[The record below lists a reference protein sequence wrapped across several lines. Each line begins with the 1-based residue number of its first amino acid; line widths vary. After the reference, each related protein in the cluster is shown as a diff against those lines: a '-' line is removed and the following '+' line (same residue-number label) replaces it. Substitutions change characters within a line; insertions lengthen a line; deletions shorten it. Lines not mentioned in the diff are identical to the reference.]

1 MQKSKFIMISM
12 RLHPAEVAREI
23 KKFAFFKSFSED
35 LLLQVSTMMTVKSF
49 KKGDFILRQGQ
60 PNQSIYFLR
69 SGKVEIILSGEV
81 VAELDHVGEVMGEMS
96 VISENPATTSVR
108 AADDAECFT
117 VQSSDFDHVHP
128 KDKDH
133 FDALL
138 YRLYSSILVERL
150 MKTNEKARLFEI
162 ANRELQRV
170 EADLQEV
177 GDKYVLLV
185 ESDKKQQV
193 VARMAVGGT
202 GVRLDIANN
211 KEEAEIFIKE
221 RKYDAILCE
230 EAFLDILVQAHKD
243 KVSPHLVLLTNPNV
257 MDNLQTVKGL
267 PFVDNIMSRDP
278 EDRSFTVRSLL
289 TTLTKVLNKNI
300 FGIEKYLSW
309 GADVQF
315 KYVKAST
322 EREALKDEMVGHLK
336 LSGIRSTILDRV
348 YLVAEEMLMNAIYDA
363 PTDGKGQALFNH
375 LPRKTEVNLS
385 KGQESSL
392 RYAFDGTMIAVSVED
407 PFGALTKEVII
418 SYLESCYE
426 GRAGSLNVNK
436 GGAGRGLHQIIENS
450 DLTIFNVKKGV
461 KTEVI
466 SLFKVEIGRKEH
478 KPSFHYFFA

>member
-1 MQKSKFIMISM
+1 M
-12 RLHPAEVAREI
+12 RLHPADVAREI
-23 KKFAFFKSFSED
+23 KNFAFFSSFSED
-35 LLLQVSTMMTVKSF
+35 LLLQVSTMMVGKSF
-49 KKGDFILRQGQ
+49 KKGEFILRQGQ
-60 PNQSIYFLR
+60 PNQSLYFIR

-81 VAELDHVGEVMGEMS
+81 VATLDHIGEVLGEMS

-108 AADDAECFT
+108 AAEDVECFS
-117 VQSSDFDHVHP
+117 VKAEDFAHVHP

-133 FDALL
+133 FNALL

-150 MKTNEKARLFEI
+150 IKTNEKARLFEI

-170 EADLQEV
+170 QADLQEV
-177 GDKYVLLV
+177 GDKQVLLV

-193 VARMAVGGT
+193 IARMAVGGT

-211 KEEAEIFIKE
+211 KDEAESFIQAK
-221 RKYDAILCE
+221 KYDAILCE
-230 EAFLDILVQAHKD
+230 EAFLDILVQSFQNKI
-243 KVSPHLVLLTNPNV
+243 SPHLVLLTNQNV
-257 MDNLQTVKGL
+257 TDNLQTVKGL

-289 TTLTKVLNKNI
+289 TTMTKVLNQNI

-309 GADVQF
+309 GADVQL
-315 KYVKAST
+315 KSVKCSK
-322 EREALKDEMVGHLK
+322 ERDSLKDEMVAHFK
-336 LSGIRSTILDRV
+336 VSGIRASILDRV

-375 LPRKTEVNLS
+375 LPRKTEVNLQKS
-385 KGQESSL
+385 QESML
-392 RYAFDGTMIAVSVED
+392 RYAFDGTMIALSVED
-407 PFGALTKEVII
+407 PFGALTKEII
-418 SYLESCYE
+418 IQYLESCYH
-426 GRAGSLNVNK
+426 GKAGSLNANK

-466 SLFKVEIGRKEH
+466 SLFNLESGRKEH
-478 KPSFHYFFA
+478 RPSFHYFFV

>member
-1 MQKSKFIMISM
+1 M

-23 KKFAFFKSFSED
+23 KSFAFFSSFSED
-35 LLLQVSTMMTVKSF
+35 LLLQVSTMMTGQSF
-49 KKGDFILRQGQ
+49 KKGEFILRQGQ
-60 PNQSIYFLR
+60 PNQSLYFLR

-81 VAELDHVGEVMGEMS
+81 VATLDHVGEVLGEMS

-108 AADDAECFT
+108 AAEDVECFS
-117 VQSSDFDHVHP
+117 VKAQDFEHVHP

-133 FDALL
+133 FNALL

-170 EADLQEV
+170 QADLQEV
-177 GDKYVLLV
+177 GDKQVLLV

-193 VARMAVGGT
+193 IARMAVGGT

-211 KEEAEIFIKE
+211 KEEAESFIQQK
-221 RKYDAILCE
+221 KYDAILCE
-230 EAFLDILVQAHKD
+230 EAFLNILVQAHQNKI
-243 KVSPHLVLLTNPNV
+243 SPHLVLLTNQNV
-257 MDNLQTVKGL
+257 TDNIQTVKSL

-289 TTLTKVLNKNI
+289 TTMTKVLNQNI
-300 FGIEKYLSW
+300 FGLEKYLSW
-309 GADVQF
+309 GADIQL
-315 KYVKAST
+315 KCVKTSK
-322 EREALKDEMVGHLK
+322 ERTALKDDMVAHFK
-336 LSGIRSTILDRV
+336 VSGIRASILDRV

-363 PTDGKGQALFNH
+363 PTDGKGQSLFNH
-375 LPRKTEVNLS
+375 LPRQTEVNLQ
-385 KGQESSL
+385 KNQESML
-392 RYAFDGTMIAVSVED
+392 RYAFDGTMIALSVED
-407 PFGALTKEVII
+407 PFGALTKEII
-418 SYLESCYE
+418 IQYLESCYH
-426 GRAGSLNVNK
+426 GKAGSLNANK

-466 SLFKVEIGRKEH
+466 SLFNLEAGKKEH
-478 KPSFHYFFA
+478 RPSFHYFFV

>member
-23 KKFAFFKSFSED
+23 KTFAFFKAFSED
-35 LLLQVSTMMTVKSF
+35 LLLQVSTMMTGRSF
-49 KKGDFILRQGQ
+49 KKGEFILRQGQ
-60 PNQSIYFLR
+60 ANQSLYFLR

-81 VAELDHVGEVMGEMS
+81 VAELGDTGEVIGEMS

-108 AADDAECFT
+108 AAEDVECFS
-117 VQSSDFDHVHP
+117 VQASDFEHVHP

-150 MKTNEKARLFEI
+150 VKTNEKARLFEI

-170 EADLQEV
+170 QHDLQEV
-177 GDKYVLLV
+177 GDKVVLLV

-193 VARMAVGGT
+193 IARMAVGGT

-211 KEEAEIFIKE
+211 KEEAESFIQGK
-221 RKYDAILCE
+221 KYDAILCE
-230 EAFLDILVQAHKD
+230 EAFLEILVQAHQNKI
-243 KVSPHLVLLTNPNV
+243 SPHLVLLTNPSV
-257 MDNLQTVKGL
+257 TENLQTMKGL

-289 TTLTKVLNKNI
+289 TTLTKVLNRNI
-300 FGIEKYLSW
+300 FGVEKYLSW
-309 GADVQF
+309 GADIQI
-315 KYVKAST
+315 KCVKASK
-322 EREALKDEMVGHLK
+322 ERDSLKEDMVAHFK
-336 LSGIRSTILDRV
+336 QSGIRSSILDRV

-363 PTDGKGQALFNH
+363 PTDGQGQALYNH
-375 LPRKTEVNLS
+375 LPRKTEVNLE
-385 KGQESSL
+385 KGQECNL

-418 SYLESCYE
+418 QYLESCYQ
-426 GRAGSLNVNK
+426 GKAGSLNMNK

-466 SLFKVEIGRKEH
+466 SLFNIETGRKDH
-478 KPSFHYFFA
+478 KPSFHYFFV